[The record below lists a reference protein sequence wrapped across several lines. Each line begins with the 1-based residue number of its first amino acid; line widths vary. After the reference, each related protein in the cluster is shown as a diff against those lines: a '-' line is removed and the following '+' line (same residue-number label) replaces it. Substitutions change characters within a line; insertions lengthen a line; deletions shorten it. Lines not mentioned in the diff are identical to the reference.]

1 MFRWHAASA
10 LDLKSQDKY
19 FQYNLKWMLLIE
31 DNDRITTD
39 AGPTEEF
46 YMLYSNLSAWIW

>member
-46 YMLYSNLSAWIW
+46 YMFYSNLSAWIC